1 MPAKLTLNKLAE
13 NLILKSSTS
22 FSSDDFEKIILETWH
37 QEIPISTLN
46 RLKKK
51 LSTHNYLIETI
62 GNDFLPIPVALQ
74 KLKNLP
80 LSIRLNSFEINK
92 KVFFPGHRLIPFIS
106 NEKKESDLTFLCLDG
121 NEIPKQKLP
130 FLIEDIVPTT
140 NTRIRLTFL
149 MKLN

>member
-22 FSSDDFEKIILETWH
+22 FSSDDFEKRILETWH

-106 NEKKESDLTFLCLDG
+106 NKKA
-121 NEIPKQKLP
+121 
-130 FLIEDIVPTT
+130 
-140 NTRIRLTFL
+140 RI
-149 MKLN
+149 